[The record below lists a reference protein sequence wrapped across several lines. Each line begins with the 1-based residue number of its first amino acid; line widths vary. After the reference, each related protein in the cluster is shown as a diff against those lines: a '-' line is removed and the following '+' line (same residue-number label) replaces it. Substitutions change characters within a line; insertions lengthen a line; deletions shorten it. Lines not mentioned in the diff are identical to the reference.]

1 MNAPRLKSSSG
12 FTLIEL
18 MIAVV
23 LLALLTGMAALSFVR
38 PIRAARAHQT
48 IEMIRR
54 CDAMARQEAERFGR
68 PVLLDFDLSA
78 QTLTRDSIVS
88 KIPASDAIR
97 ELRTSEASV
106 YDGEYS
112 LRVSPLGLSRTY
124 ALHLVGPD
132 SDQWLLIAGLSG
144 ETTTTNETRVEQLLR
159 RASRHDA
166 H

>member
-1 MNAPRLKSSSG
+1 MSARPSKSSTG

-18 MIAVV
+18 MVAVV

-48 IEMIRR
+48 IELLRR
-54 CDAMARQEAERFGR
+54 ADATAREEGHRFGR
-68 PVLLDFDLSA
+68 PVLLDFDLNA

-88 KIPASDAIR
+88 RIPASYTIR
-97 ELRTSEASV
+97 ELRTSEGSI

-112 LRVSPLGLSRTY
+112 LHISPLGLSRTY

-132 SDQWLLIAGLSG
+132 SDQWLMVAGLSG
-144 ETTTTNETRVEQLLR
+144 EATTTNETTVEQLLR